1 MRSDDQTSEATNE
14 IDTEAMSSQEMMST
28 ILVTELMSAPMTSE

>member
-1 MRSDDQTSEATNE
+1 MIEIMIEETTNE
-14 IDTEAMSSQEMMST
+14 IDTKAMSSQEMMST